1 MFGAWMDAQP
11 GSHSKAPVN
20 VFATCYHG
28 LQSKHHSGLNYSDS
42 LISHDVVGY
51 VISSS
56 NDRLWEHHCTLYTS
70 PYVPLP
76 TLWMSSKSCW
86 GFLLWISLLGRVK
99 ISMVPWP
106 RDAFTFIWTDQR
118 WCWWSDATMVFE
130 SVLLRLPVPVVHV
143 LKGGKFFGE
152 KCTKEKQR
160 VLISINNPGRA

>member
-56 NDRLWEHHCTLYTS
+56 NDRLWEHHYTLYTS

-106 RDAFTFIWTDQR
+106 RDAFTFIWIDQR
-118 WCWWSDATMVFE
+118 WCRWSDATMVLSQCYSDCPSLLSMSWKVE
-130 SVLLRLPVPVVHV
+130 SFL
-143 LKGGKFFGE
+143 GKSAQKKNSE
-152 KCTKEKQR
+152 Y
-160 VLISINNPGRA
+160 